1 MLENLKNLIAGW
13 RKFLSQS
20 VSNWYKAHFKTEC
33 SLCDTPTLLKD
44 IKNFKFLRRSLQLCP
59 DCSNDPEKRNKFLYS
74 CDMCKNIFPDGSLT
88 EFRDNIL
95 CNTCLNKRAFHCP
108 ECHEWVSWIR
118 KFVTQSTVEICES
131 CAGKLNLHD
140 PLLSEQAK
148 AFLEK
153 CHREAIKMR
162 QTGNDEESL
171 CRTLQ
176 KISFRECARCG
187 KSIAFGE
194 NIFLDSSQ
202 KAYCKLC
209 AADLGLMNYYA
220 PTVSACD
227 SCGKKVSVNLLTLFE
242 NSLLCSK
249 CLDTYF
255 PLCPICRT
263 RITVGNSFHS
273 TYLLEYCNPCGK
285 KFGLTRYTPP
295 ANITETTQ
303 KSSGRKRQ
311 KKKSEKP
318 VEFWAEL
325 VPSPNEIPPGMSDA
339 EILRMMQGGKR
350 TSWSTILSEPPPAP
364 PPKKQSF
371 STNNYYHP
379 DFDDNEE
386 DDFVL
391 DGIGGLDGKHD
402 V

>member
-1 MLENLKNLIAGW
+1 MLKNFKNLIAGW
-13 RKFLSQS
+13 RKSLIQAIA
-20 VSNWYKAHFKTEC
+20 NWYKAHFKTEC
-33 SLCDTPTLLKD
+33 SLCHTPTLLKD

-59 DCSNDPEKRNKFLYS
+59 DCSNDPVKRNKFLYS
-74 CDMCKNIFPDGSLT
+74 CDMCENIFPDGSLT
-88 EFRDNIL
+88 EFRYNIL
-95 CNTCLNKRAFHCP
+95 CNTCLNKRSFHCP
-108 ECHEWVSWIR
+108 ECHERVSRIR
-118 KFVTQSTVEICES
+118 KFVTQSTVEICTT

-148 AFLEK
+148 AVLEK

-162 QTGNDEESL
+162 ETGCNEESL
-171 CRTLQ
+171 CRIQQIIT
-176 KISFRECARCG
+176 FRKCAQCS
-187 KSIAFGE
+187 KHIASEEIF
-194 NIFLDSSQ
+194 FLDPSQ
-202 KAYCKLC
+202 KTYCKRC
-209 AADLGLMNYYA
+209 AVNLGLRNYVI
-220 PTVSACD
+220 PRVSACS
-227 SCGKKVSVNLLTLFE
+227 SCGKRESENLLSKFD
-242 NSLLCSK
+242 NSLLCGK
-249 CLDTYF
+249 CLDTHF
-255 PLCPICRT
+255 PLCPICRQ
-263 RITVGNSFHS
+263 RITASNIFHS

-339 EILRMMQGGKR
+339 EILRMMLGGKR

-379 DFDDNEE
+379 EFDDNEE